1 MSLFMAEVPH
11 ASNYTVLGGEILRLI
26 DEPWLIDRGT
36 TSFVGCFVIEIGWIA
51 KGFGGGIAGRVSWL
65 LSRRFVGLGVIL

>member
-11 ASNYTVLGGEILRLI
+11 ASNYMVLGGGILRLI

-36 TSFVGCFVIEIGWIA
+36 TSFVG
-51 KGFGGGIAGRVSWL
+51 
-65 LSRRFVGLGVIL
+65 GVL

>member
-1 MSLFMAEVPH
+1 M
-11 ASNYTVLGGEILRLI
+11 
-26 DEPWLIDRGT
+26 
-36 TSFVGCFVIEIGWIA
+36 IEIGWIA